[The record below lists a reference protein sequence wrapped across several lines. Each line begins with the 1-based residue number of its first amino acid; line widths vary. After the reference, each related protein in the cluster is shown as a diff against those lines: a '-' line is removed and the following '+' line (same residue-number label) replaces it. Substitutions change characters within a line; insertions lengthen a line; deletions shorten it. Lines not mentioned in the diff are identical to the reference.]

1 MQSST
6 RILLSALLL
15 AVAGCSSAPP
25 AVYTE
30 EKFDSTNIY
39 SRRFEV
45 SSTVACEAVRRTL
58 LSQGY
63 VIVTSSP
70 SQVTGS
76 KSFQP
81 RDDAHVQISF
91 RVVCTDDD
99 AKGDKS
105 SIYVNAL
112 EDRYALKKVNN
123 VASLGVG
130 VLGSVSVPF
139 SSSDD
144 SLVKVASETIA
155 SDKFY
160 SRFFYLVERFL
171 DNATIEDEVDDHLAP
186 PGTPKPAPAKPVP
199 AERPVTT
206 MPSSATPETPV
217 AATPAATAVPATAV
231 AAVPS
236 STPVSPPVSSPAAP
250 LEMAATASAT
260 QASPADAATA
270 PAAAPIVA
278 ATSAAT
284 TITAAPSQTVAVET
298 ATPHAAETPAP
309 TAATT
314 TTTAPASASSPAA
327 NLADTP
333 PATTPQQP

>member
-1 MQSST
+1 MPSST

-15 AVAGCSSAPP
+15 AIAGCSTTPP
-25 AVYTE
+25 AVYKE

-63 VIVTSSP
+63 VIVTSSAN
-70 SQVTGS
+70 QVTGS

-130 VLGSVSVPF
+130 ALGSLSLPF

-171 DNATIEDEVDDHLAP
+171 DNEAMEQDEQLEPDPL
-186 PGTPKPAPAKPVP
+186 PAKPP
-199 AERPVTT
+199 ATKPPAVTA
-206 MPSSATPETPV
+206 PSSAAPETPV
-217 AATPAATAVPATAV
+217 SSTAPSTPATPAVPETAATVVPIVPAVTSTV
-231 AAVPS
+231 APAIAS
-236 STPVSPPVSSPAAP
+236 EAAP
-250 LEMAATASAT
+250 IPAVASAT
-260 QASPADAATA
+260 TKEE
-270 PAAAPIVA
+270 
-278 ATSAAT
+278 
-284 TITAAPSQTVAVET
+284 TIK
-298 ATPHAAETPAP
+298 
-309 TAATT
+309 
-314 TTTAPASASSPAA
+314 PASANPPSVALHAKEPAS
-327 NLADTP
+327 
-333 PATTPQQP
+333 ATTPSVSQSITTPATSSQP

>member
-15 AVAGCSSAPP
+15 AVAACSSAPP

-63 VIVTSSP
+63 VIVTSSAN
-70 SQVTGS
+70 QVTSS

-130 VLGSVSVPF
+130 VLGSVSLPF

-144 SLVKVASETIA
+144 SLVKVASETIS

-171 DNATIEDEVDDHLAP
+171 DNATIEDEDDDHLAP
-186 PGTPKPAPAKPVP
+186 PGAPKPVPAKPAP

-217 AATPAATAVPATAV
+217 ATPAATAVPAVAAVAPSAAPVVVPAPAAV
-231 AAVPS
+231 AAH
-236 STPVSPPVSSPAAP
+236 AAP
-250 LEMAATASAT
+250 LEAAAASASAT
-260 QASPADAATA
+260 PAAPEKAEAAT
-270 PAAAPIVA
+270 AAPIVA
-278 ATSAAT
+278 TASAAT
-284 TITAAPSQTVAVET
+284 AASPSQTVATET
-298 ATPHAAETPAP
+298 ATPHAAEIPAP

-314 TTTAPASASSPAA
+314 TTTAPASAASPAA
-327 NLADTP
+327 SSADAP
-333 PATTPQQP
+333 PAPTSQQP

>member
-15 AVAGCSSAPP
+15 AVAACSSAPP
-25 AVYTE
+25 AVYKE
-30 EKFDSTNIY
+30 ERFDSTNIY

-130 VLGSVSVPF
+130 ALGSLSLPF

-144 SLVKVASETIA
+144 SLVKVASETIS

-171 DNATIEDEVDDHLAP
+171 DNATIEDEDEDHLTP
-186 PGTPKPAPAKPVP
+186 PAKPAPAKPVP
-199 AERPVTT
+199 AERPAAT
-206 MPSSATPETPV
+206 MPSSATSETPV
-217 AATPAATAVPATAV
+217 AA
-231 AAVPS
+231 
-236 STPVSPPVSSPAAP
+236 
-250 LEMAATASAT
+250 
-260 QASPADAATA
+260 A
-270 PAAAPIVA
+270 PAAAAVPAATVANAVPAVASGVA
-278 ATSAAT
+278 ATPAETSTATGASSTPAPAAPVSPSAPETPAAPSVVAAASTEAVAT
-284 TITAAPSQTVAVET
+284 AAATAAPSQA
-298 ATPHAAETPAP
+298 AAAAPHAPEASMPTTTSTP
-309 TAATT
+309 TAPSAL
-314 TTTAPASASSPAA
+314 PASPPANVPPAA
-327 NLADTP
+327 A
-333 PATTPQQP
+333 QH

>member
-15 AVAGCSSAPP
+15 VVAGCSSAPP
-25 AVYTE
+25 AVYKE

-186 PGTPKPAPAKPVP
+186 PSTPKPAPAKPAP

-217 AATPAATAVPATAV
+217 AATPAATAVPA
-231 AAVPS
+231 AAAAAPS
-236 STPVSPPVSSPAAP
+236 STPVPAPVSSPAA
-250 LEMAATASAT
+250 
-260 QASPADAATA
+260 
-270 PAAAPIVA
+270 
-278 ATSAAT
+278 TSAAT
-284 TITAAPSQTVAVET
+284 AITAASSQTVAVET

-314 TTTAPASASSPAA
+314 TTTATASASSPAA
-327 NLADTP
+327 SSADTP
-333 PATTPQQP
+333 PTTTPQQP

>member
-25 AVYTE
+25 AVYKE

-155 SDKFY
+155 SEKFY

-186 PGTPKPAPAKPVP
+186 PDTPKPAPAMPVP
-199 AERPVTT
+199 DERPVTT

-217 AATPAATAVPATAV
+217 AATPAAAVPTIATAV
-231 AAVPS
+231 ATTTA
-236 STPVSPPVSSPAAP
+236 AAP
-250 LEMAATASAT
+250 V
-260 QASPADAATA
+260 
-270 PAAAPIVA
+270 PAAA
-278 ATSAAT
+278 ST
-284 TITAAPSQTVAVET
+284 TVTAAPVET
-298 ATPHAAETPAP
+298 AAASSASAPATPASSMKPDSAIAP
-309 TAATT
+309 TAAPVVAA
-314 TTTAPASASSPAA
+314 TAAASTAEPSQAAAETAASHAA
-327 NLADTP
+327 NTPVPTTP
-333 PATTPQQP
+333 PASLSDSSSTTSPAGAPAMTSQP

>member
-15 AVAGCSSAPP
+15 TVAACSSAPP

-63 VIVTSSP
+63 VIVTSSAN
-70 SQVTGS
+70 QVTSS

-130 VLGSVSVPF
+130 VLGSVSLPF

-144 SLVKVASETIA
+144 SLVKVASETIS

-171 DNATIEDEVDDHLAP
+171 DNATIEDEDDDHLTP
-186 PGTPKPAPAKPVP
+186 PGAPKPAP

-217 AATPAATAVPATAV
+217 ATTPTAAAVPAVAV
-231 AAVPS
+231 VSPSAAAVS
-236 STPVSPPVSSPAAP
+236 APVPAPAAAAAHAAP
-250 LEMAATASAT
+250 LETAAASISAT
-260 QASPADAATA
+260 PASQEKVEAATA
-270 PAAAPIVA
+270 PTTAPIVA
-278 ATSAAT
+278 TTSAAT
-284 TITAAPSQTVAVET
+284 ATAPLQTVAVET
-298 ATPHAAETPAP
+298 AASHAAETPAP
-309 TAATT
+309 TAASSTDVPP
-314 TTTAPASASSPAA
+314 TTAS
-327 NLADTP
+327 
-333 PATTPQQP
+333 QQP

>member
-15 AVAGCSSAPP
+15 AVAACSSAPP
-25 AVYTE
+25 AVYKE

-130 VLGSVSVPF
+130 ALGSLSLPF

-144 SLVKVASETIA
+144 SLVKVASETIS

-171 DNATIEDEVDDHLAP
+171 DNATIEDEDENHLEP
-186 PGTPKPAPAKPVP
+186 PAKPAPATPAP

-206 MPSSATPETPV
+206 MPSSATSETPV
-217 AATPAATAVPATAV
+217 AA
-231 AAVPS
+231 
-236 STPVSPPVSSPAAP
+236 
-250 LEMAATASAT
+250 
-260 QASPADAATA
+260 A
-270 PAAAPIVA
+270 PAAAAVPAATVANAPAVPAVAAGVA
-278 ATSAAT
+278 ATPAETSTATAASSIPAPAAPDSLSAPETPAAPPVVAAASTETVASAAA
-284 TITAAPSQTVAVET
+284 TAAPSQAATET
-298 ATPHAAETPAP
+298 AAPHAQEAPMPTTTSTP
-309 TAATT
+309 TAPSAL
-314 TTTAPASASSPAA
+314 PASPPAA
-327 NLADTP
+327 AS
-333 PATTPQQP
+333 QQ

>member
-15 AVAGCSSAPP
+15 AVAACSSAPP

-63 VIVTSSP
+63 VIVTSSAN
-70 SQVTGS
+70 QVTSS

-130 VLGSVSVPF
+130 VLGSVSLPF

-144 SLVKVASETIA
+144 SLVKVASETIS

-171 DNATIEDEVDDHLAP
+171 DNATIEDEDDDHLAP
-186 PGTPKPAPAKPVP
+186 PGAPKPVPAKPAP

-217 AATPAATAVPATAV
+217 AVVPAAAVVPAVAV
-231 AAVPS
+231 VSPSAA
-236 STPVSPPVSSPAAP
+236 PVSAPVSAPATTTAHAAP
-250 LEMAATASAT
+250 LETAATVSASASVSAT
-260 QASPADAATA
+260 PASPEKAEGATA
-270 PAAAPIVA
+270 A
-278 ATSAAT
+278 
-284 TITAAPSQTVAVET
+284 TITAAQSQTVATET
-298 ATPHAAETPAP
+298 AASHAAETPAP

-314 TTTAPASASSPAA
+314 TTTTPASATSPAA
-327 NLADTP
+327 SSADAP
-333 PATTPQQP
+333 PATVPQQP

>member
-15 AVAGCSSAPP
+15 AVAACSSAPP

-63 VIVTSSP
+63 VIVTSSAN
-70 SQVTGS
+70 QVTSS

-171 DNATIEDEVDDHLAP
+171 DNATIEDEDDDHLAP
-186 PGTPKPAPAKPVP
+186 PGTLKPAPAKPVP
-199 AERPVTT
+199 AEHPVTT

-217 AATPAATAVPATAV
+217 AATPAAAVPTIATAV
-231 AAVPS
+231 ATTTA
-236 STPVSPPVSSPAAP
+236 AAP
-250 LEMAATASAT
+250 VPE
-260 QASPADAATA
+260 PV
-270 PAAAPIVA
+270 PAAA
-278 ATSAAT
+278 ST
-284 TITAAPSQTVAVET
+284 TVTAAPVET
-298 ATPHAAETPAP
+298 AAAS
-309 TAATT
+309 
-314 TTTAPASASSPAA
+314 SASVPT
-327 NLADTP
+327 TP
-333 PATTPQQP
+333 PASFSDSSPTTSPAGTPPNTTSRP